1 MTKPQ
6 ITIVGLGLIGNSIGL
21 ALMQG
26 ERGYEIVGHDKEPN
40 AASQAKKMRAV
51 DRTEWNLIAA
61 CEGADLLILALPL
74 PAIEGT
80 LAAVARDLK
89 PGCVVMDTAS
99 LKAPAL
105 AWADKLLPDSSTY
118 IGTNPIVFSQ
128 DRGGAAARADLFQ
141 RATWAICPTVA
152 TAEAAVKTAADL
164 VTRVGARPLFLE
176 PAEHD
181 SLLAGVEH
189 LPALLG
195 SALMAS
201 VAAQPAWR
209 EMRQLAGSQFESA
222 THGIADAASALADL
236 ALYNQE
242 NVSRWIDLFVETLRS
257 WQAAMA
263 AGDRERLAAAVADAD
278 AQHTRWLQQRASGQ
292 WEEGAQGEMPT
303 SRSIYSSLLFG
314 RVFER
319 KPPGGKR

>member
-1 MTKPQ
+1 MSKPQ

-26 ERGYEIVGHDKEPN
+26 ERSFEIVGHDKEPT
-40 AASQAKKMRAV
+40 AASQAKKMKAV

-74 PAIEGT
+74 PAIEET
-80 LAAVARDLK
+80 LRAVARDLK

-105 AWADKLLPDSSTY
+105 AWAAALLPDSSTY
-118 IGTNPIVFSQ
+118 IATNPIVFSQ
-128 DRGGAAARADLFQ
+128 ERGGAAARADLFQ
-141 RATWAICPTVA
+141 RATWAICPTAA

-164 VTRVGARPLFLE
+164 ISRVGARPLFLE

-181 SLLAGVEH
+181 SMLAAVEH

-201 VAAQPAWR
+201 VAGQPAWR

-222 THGIADAASALADL
+222 THGIADAASVLADL
-236 ALYNQE
+236 AVYNRE
-242 NVSRWIDLFVETLRS
+242 NLSRWIDLFVETLRG
-257 WQAAMA
+257 WQEAMV
-263 AGDRERLAAAVADAD
+263 AGDRERLAGAVADAD
-278 AQHTRWLQQRASGQ
+278 AQHSRWLQQRAAGR
-292 WEEGAQGEMPT
+292 WEETTEGEMPT

-314 RVFER
+314 RLFER
-319 KPPGGKR
+319 KPPGSRR